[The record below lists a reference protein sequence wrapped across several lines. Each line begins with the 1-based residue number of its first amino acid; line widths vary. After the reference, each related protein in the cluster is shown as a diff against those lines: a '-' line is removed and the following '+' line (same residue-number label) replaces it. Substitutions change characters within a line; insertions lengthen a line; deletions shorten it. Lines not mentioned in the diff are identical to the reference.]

1 MPLSP
6 YSSAASLYSLEL
18 NRGVSLRLI
27 CQFYSRNSTNTISSH
42 TVVGAYINTM
52 KTTFPFKF
60 WFLTRFFNY
69 KFSSKQISLFPF
81 NNINIKSLK
90 WKLTIKYVLL
100 LHTGWSARRCSAL
113 NKKIDFKK
121 IDFWKYDD
129 FLAYVTPRVHGFLQK
144 ISANIEFWKN
154 WIFSVCYLWGI

>member
-100 LHTGWSARRCSAL
+100 LHTGWSAQRCAL
-113 NKKIDFKK
+113 NKKMTFTSGVFKYQVLS
-121 IDFWKYDD
+121 I
-129 FLAYVTPRVHGFLQK
+129 
-144 ISANIEFWKN
+144 
-154 WIFSVCYLWGI
+154 